1 MPPKNFKF
9 KQKPYFSFC
18 MFILFQFTQMLPI
31 KINRISCTAIPL
43 RPDVVVEIAA
53 LLKKV
58 SCCFWLNPHSL
69 FYEILKFNQFC
80 GMVESFIQLQ
90 LECLRV
96 DSHLPKSHWLSVTDI
111 LCPKRIVL
119 NKNYWSVKGKKMNRK
134 KMVNLKMYGFFSSM
148 EFNSRNCVVKN
159 IVNDFN

>member
-1 MPPKNFKF
+1 MPETLSFNQIDLLSESRRLCPPKNFEI

-58 SCCFWLNPHSL
+58 SCYF
-69 FYEILKFNQFC
+69 
-80 GMVESFIQLQ
+80 
-90 LECLRV
+90 
-96 DSHLPKSHWLSVTDI
+96 
-111 LCPKRIVL
+111 
-119 NKNYWSVKGKKMNRK
+119 
-134 KMVNLKMYGFFSSM
+134 
-148 EFNSRNCVVKN
+148 
-159 IVNDFN
+159 